1 LTAAGGEQLGRDK
14 RPDRIE
20 GMFDAIAPNYDLLNH
35 LLSAGLDTRWRASA
49 VQSLGLRG
57 GETVLDL
64 CTGTADVAIAAV
76 TASCR
81 AGGVVAIDRSGEML
95 KIGRAKLARRGLSG
109 RVRFVEGDVT
119 RLPLGAGS
127 VDAAIVAFG
136 IRNVE
141 HPEHAFAEV
150 HRVLRPGGRFAILE
164 FGVPPARLVR
174 LAYLAYFRH
183 VLPRIGSLVSRHA
196 SAYRYLPAS
205 VDAFPE
211 PGKVVALL
219 GASGFSHVRAD
230 SLTLGVVYLYSATK
244 PLRS

>member
-1 LTAAGGEQLGRDK
+1 LTAAGREALGRDK
-14 RPDRIE
+14 HPDRIE

-35 LLSAGLDTRWRASA
+35 LLSAGLDIRWRAKA
-49 VQSLGLRG
+49 VRSLELRG
-57 GETVLDL
+57 AETVLDL
-64 CTGTADVAIAAV
+64 CTGTADAAIAAA
-76 TASCR
+76 TASRR
-81 AGGVVAIDRSGEML
+81 AGRVVGIDRSGEML
-95 KIGRAKLARRGLSG
+95 KIGRAKLVRRGLTG
-109 RVRFVEGDVT
+109 RVQLVEGDVT

-141 HPEHAFAEV
+141 HPGHAYAEV

-164 FGVPPARLVR
+164 FGIPPLGPVR
-174 LAYLAYFRH
+174 TAYLAYFRH

-211 PGKVVALL
+211 PGSVVALL
-219 GASGFSHVRAD
+219 GAAGFSQVQAD
-230 SLTLGVVYLYSATK
+230 PLTLGVVYLYSATK
-244 PLRS
+244 PLRP

>member
-1 LTAAGGEQLGRDK
+1 LRAAGGEALGRDK

-35 LLSAGLDTRWRASA
+35 VLSAGMDIRWRAQA
-49 VQSLGLRG
+49 VRSLELRG

-64 CTGTADVAIAAV
+64 CTGTADAAIAA
-76 TASCR
+76 ASASRR
-81 AGGVVAIDRSGEML
+81 ATEVVGIDRSGEML

-109 RVRFVEGDVT
+109 RVRLVQGDVT

-141 HPEHAFAEV
+141 RPEHAYAEV
-150 HRVLRPGGRFAILE
+150 HRVLRPGGRFSILE
-164 FGVPPARLVR
+164 FGIPPARAVR
-174 LAYLAYFRH
+174 WAYLAYFRH

-205 VDAFPE
+205 VDTFPE
-211 PGKVVALL
+211 PARVVALL
-219 GASGFSHVRAD
+219 GAAGFSHLRAD
-230 SLTLGVVYLYSATK
+230 PLTLGVVYLYSAAK
-244 PLRS
+244 PVRP